1 MHADSHAFCAAFVED
16 GGRPA
21 VRRWFTPQTRWGN
34 EGFAVT
40 TGIDEAIGFIDGA
53 ETMGIAT
60 VHIDMAAIAADGNR
74 VLTERPARLV
84 HDGGFA
90 RLAV

>member
-1 MHADSHAFCAAFVED
+1 M
-16 GGRPA
+16 
-21 VRRWFTPQTRWGN
+21 
-34 EGFAVT
+34 T

-74 VLTERPARLV
+74 VLTERLARLV